1 MAIYM
6 GRPEVVQNERLP
18 HCSAQTVS
26 DGRSSISMATGAI
39 VTVRSGN
46 SPLPRPGAGVP
57 RSRTPLP
64 AWRLRRVVAHVDA
77 HLEDPITLADLASV
91 AGLSR
96 MHFAAQFR
104 VATGLR
110 PHEYLLR
117 RRIDHARQLLAE
129 PHSKLVDV
137 ALSVGFQTQAHFT
150 TVFKRIVGETPHR
163 WRCAIGN
170 NGDPSRR
177 RGDRKVARP
186 TSEPRTW
193 QAEARY

>member
-6 GRPEVVQNERLP
+6 GWSEVIQNERLP
-18 HCSAQTVS
+18 HCSTQTVP
-26 DGRSSISMATGAI
+26 DGRSSSSMATGPILTA
-39 VTVRSGN
+39 RSGN
-46 SPLPRPGAGVP
+46 SPVPLPGAGIP

-64 AWRLRRVVAHVDA
+64 PWRLRRVVAHIDA
-77 HLEDPITLADLASV
+77 HLEDPITLADLAGV

-117 RRIDHARQLLAE
+117 RRIDHARHLLAE
-129 PHSKLVDV
+129 PRSKLVDV

-163 WRCAIGN
+163 WRCGIGG
-170 NGDPSRR
+170 NGDSSWHD
-177 RGDRKVARP
+177 GDREVARP
-186 TSEPRTW
+186 TSKPRTW